1 MILNAFINMRCLL
14 LIHFLLVTW
23 SVSAAEGNA
32 NLFTENKDD
41 GISHKQISVSM
52 VFGTNARSI
61 GPSSV
66 LVPLRQVGRLFM
78 VEVRIDDIEG
88 NLIFDTGA
96 SELVL
101 NKTYFRNY
109 AGYEKGTTAGGVTGK
124 FGKIT
129 SAAVGQMDVSGIYYE
144 KISADLADL
153 GHIEDSRGV
162 KILGLFGIK
171 MIDDLEV
178 IFDAAKCEMRL
189 SKTDRQGNRLDPEAG
204 ELKFEFN
211 QELESNYHIM
221 MIRGRIGD
229 KTLNFCL
236 DTGAEINTLNSNIPK
251 KVMSTIKIVRRSTLG
266 GARAGN
272 IEALYGTMN
281 ELEFGNH
288 QFGIMNAVLID
299 LSSMSESYGFH
310 IDGMLGYDFWRKGV
324 FCFNLKKGTISFNV
338 RKGEENEN

>member
-1 MILNAFINMRCLL
+1 MKPSL
-14 LIHFLLVTW
+14 LIHYLIVAIFIFTIKCHANSFAPDVTD
-23 SVSAAEGNA
+23 VIEQTK
-32 NLFTENKDD
+32 L
-41 GISHKQISVSM
+41 SVSM
-52 VFGTNARSI
+52 VFGTNARNV
-61 GPSSV
+61 GQSSV
-66 LVPLRQVGRLFM
+66 LIPLRQVGRLFL

-109 AGYEKGTTAGGVTGK
+109 TGYEKGTTAGGVTGK

-129 SAAVGQMDVSGIYYE
+129 SAMVAKVDVAGIYYE

-171 MIDDLEV
+171 MIDELEV
-178 IFDAAKCEMRL
+178 VFDAAKCEMRL
-189 SKTDRQGNRLDPEAG
+189 NMTDRQGNRIDPDSHDMN
-204 ELKFEFN
+204 FEFN
-211 QELESNYHIM
+211 QELESNYNIM

-251 KVMSTIKIVRRSTLG
+251 KVMNTIKISRRSTLG

-310 IDGMLGYDFWRKGV
+310 IDGMLGYDFWCKGV